1 MKVKYNW
8 SPPMMM
14 RTKKATGAGK
24 RERTTNGVPCR
35 RSTTWVRSR
44 MSAKKVLP
52 AAADD
57 LPQMIYHHAHD
68 SPSTPV
74 DSVGQGTRD
83 GGSLHV
89 PMQHRDT

>member
-57 LPQMIYHHAHD
+57 LPKNDLPQMIYH
-68 SPSTPV
+68 
-74 DSVGQGTRD
+74 R
-83 GGSLHV
+83 
-89 PMQHRDT
+89 